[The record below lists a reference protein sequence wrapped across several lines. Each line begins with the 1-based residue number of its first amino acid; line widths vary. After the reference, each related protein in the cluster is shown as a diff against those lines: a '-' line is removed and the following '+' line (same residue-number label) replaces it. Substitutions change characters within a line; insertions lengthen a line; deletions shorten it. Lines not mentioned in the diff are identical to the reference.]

1 MATIPVKLKRSATPG
16 KIPTT
21 AQLALGEIGINTF
34 DGKAYIK
41 KNDGTES
48 IVELGSAGGY
58 TAPKA
63 LSLYNKDGGGSVA
76 VFNGI
81 ETRFQL
87 RDAGGALPAIL
98 SALSVA
104 VSLNGVVQK
113 PNEGTPVSFDGFY
126 VTPNV
131 VAGYDIVFSEA
142 PATGSD
148 FFCVLGGTFSS
159 TAGRSAITYIDDLS
173 SQFNGTLTSFTL
185 KVNGSTYSPEYTVSV
200 LVVLGGIVQ
209 TPNQSYTISG
219 STITFTEAPPSGT
232 DFHAVDFRI
241 APSADLAS
249 AIIHTGDTPPAD
261 PADGQL
267 WYDSTGGRAFVYY
280 NDGTSAQWVDA
291 SPATV
296 GGTVQLAGGTGAS
309 PSLTFATD
317 TDTGVYSSTAN
328 NLAFATGGSGR
339 VFIDGSGN
347 VGINNSSP
355 TDRLTIYNA
364 SSDVWVRTHTS
375 TYNAYTGVNTGS
387 GTIDTYV
394 ASNHPYRIV
403 TNNLERLRVTAD
415 GRVGINESSPT
426 ARLQVNGEFRSQTG
440 STYLAFNHDTI
451 NGSIVANGGNLL
463 FYATG
468 NNNLILHTN
477 NTSRLAITGA
487 GLVGIGTQNPSE
499 LLHVAGT
506 MRVGAND
513 TSFANIEVGAGAT
526 GNRFALIDFV
536 GDTTYTDY
544 GLRII
549 RGNTGANTPSQI
561 SHRGTGSFSL
571 RAEDAAPITFETS
584 SQERLRITS
593 GGNLAIGHV
602 SPRARLQTTGAGYV
616 SSPTLGSI
624 DNNVPFYLTN
634 ADSAYGLVA
643 GVDSSVGTAW
653 MQSQRTDGTATAYP
667 ISLNPVG
674 GKVCVGH
681 GTGFTVFSVTG
692 DALSPGTQPFG
703 DYQGNGQFFITGK
716 TNTNKRLALGV
727 DTSATEMIGVI
738 QSIEPGIATRSLAI
752 NPNGGNVGINS
763 LYPDAPLDV
772 RGYTTFGRY
781 GGTYQGLSL
790 TNNNDSSA
798 AETVSFIDAKNNL
811 GIADSDLFFVHNTNG
826 SSHVQFGTTPAGS
839 RSTDRRRLAF
849 RVNGNRNIESYQDA
863 GQATIDT
870 SVNSTTLAAN
880 ATVDFANSSGMLVVN
895 NWTSGGVTIYLCGG
909 GFVTVVSSVVGQVG
923 TLTWT
928 GSVYRFTNNFGAT
941 ATFGFFF
948 VRTRP
953 NP

>member
-113 PNEGTPVSFDGFY
+113 PNEGTPGTFDGFY

-280 NDGTSAQWVDA
+280 DDGTSAQWVDA

-415 GRVGINESSPT
+415 GKVGINESSPT

-440 STYLAFNHDTI
+440 STYLAFNHDGS
-451 NGSIVANGGNLL
+451 NGSIAASGGNMLL
-463 FYATG
+463 YAIG
-468 NNNLILHTN
+468 NNNMILHTN
-477 NTSRLAITGA
+477 NNNRLTITGA
-487 GLVGIGTQNPSE
+487 
-499 LLHVAGT
+499 
-506 MRVGAND
+506 
-513 TSFANIEVGAGAT
+513 
-526 GNRFALIDFV
+526 
-536 GDTTYTDY
+536 
-544 GLRII
+544 
-549 RGNTGANTPSQI
+549 
-561 SHRGTGSFSL
+561 
-571 RAEDAAPITFETS
+571 
-584 SQERLRITS
+584 
-593 GGNLAIGHV
+593 
-602 SPRARLQTTGAGYV
+602 
-616 SSPTLGSI
+616 
-624 DNNVPFYLTN
+624 
-634 ADSAYGLVA
+634 
-643 GVDSSVGTAW
+643 
-653 MQSQRTDGTATAYP
+653 
-667 ISLNPVG
+667 
-674 GKVCVGH
+674 
-681 GTGFTVFSVTG
+681 
-692 DALSPGTQPFG
+692 
-703 DYQGNGQFFITGK
+703 
-716 TNTNKRLALGV
+716 
-727 DTSATEMIGVI
+727 
-738 QSIEPGIATRSLAI
+738 
-752 NPNGGNVGINS
+752 GNVGINTATPRTRFEINGDFLS
-763 LYPDAPLDV
+763 NQNAAWGSNLYYEGQWKYAANGIAGAIKASSSTGNFEFLIAANNTAGAGASANPYIAMSIATSGNVGIGQYYPQKTLHLSDPSPNYGGVQLGNTVNNGYYSIVYNNANDLQIIANGDQSYRQTLGTNDGTGNIRFYTAAFTQGNTERMVIRFNGNVGINTTDPQDKLTVRNGNISIRTDNTSTDTLTFFEQYDGTNYISAWVGLANWNKRALQFYAPAASGGGNVYAAAFASGTWNFGGNVTFGSAAAAGSHDIY
-772 RGYTTFGRY
+772 GYTTFGRY

-790 TNNNDSSA
+790 ANNNDSST
-798 AETVSFIDAKNNL
+798 AETVSFIDSKNNL
-811 GIADSDLFFVHNTNG
+811 GIADSDLFFTHNTNG
-826 SSHVQFGTTPAGS
+826 SSHVQFDTTPAGS
-839 RSTDRRRLAF
+839 RSTDRRRIAL

-909 GFVTVVSSVVGQVG
+909 GSVTVVSSVIGQVG